1 MSVFIG
7 LFKGHLVLSDTSL
20 LFSKIQTWGQS
31 LGFAEIGVS
40 SIDLSHTHQA
50 LLDWLTKGF
59 HGEMNY
65 MQRHGLLRAHPE
77 ELVPGT
83 ISVITARMNY
93 LSAEDPTS
101 TGLVNGHPLVSKSRA
116 SEKTERKINHPF
128 AHFSDNA
135 EQTAEKALAL
145 PSAPPNPQAH
155 VLTDQDQDQEQ
166 NTWAQ
171 LEWERLHAPN
181 KAYVSLYAR
190 GKDYHKS
197 IKKRLEQLAQR
208 INTEVASLGYRVFC
222 DSAPVMEVALAAR
235 SGLGWRGKHTLLL
248 NRQAGSM
255 FFLGEIFINFDLL
268 AHTPKTQELG
278 HCGSC
283 TACIDVCPTQA
294 IIAPYQL
301 DARRCISYL
310 TIEHP
315 GAIDVTLRPLMGNRI
330 YGCDDCQLI
339 CPWNKFAK
347 TTELADFKSREALT
361 DPTLLS
367 LWQWSEEDFLN
378 HTQASAIRRI
388 GHERWLR
395 NIAIALGNAIASS
408 QDPALKQD
416 IRQALALRLEH
427 PSEVVR
433 EHVRWALEQA

>member
-1 MSVFIG
+1 MVCCSSDHSKFSVLLE
-7 LFKGHLVLSDTSL
+7 LFKGHLVLLDSSL
-20 LFSKIQTWGQS
+20 LFSKIQAWGQS

-40 SIDLSHTHQA
+40 TIDLSHTQQA
-50 LLDWLTKGF
+50 LLDWLDKGF

-65 MQRHGLLRAHPE
+65 MKRHGLLRTRPE

-93 LSAEDPTS
+93 LSPQAIAHDP
-101 TGLVNGHPLVSKSRA
+101 R
-116 SEKTERKINHPF
+116 
-128 AHFSDNA
+128 AHFSDNS
-135 EQTAEKALAL
+135 EQEHHQDLERPTQAL
-145 PSAPPNPQAH
+145 PLAPNQEGVNWIQA
-155 VLTDQDQDQEQ
+155 E
-166 NTWAQ
+166 WAQ
-171 LEWERLHAPN
+171 IHDPE

-197 IKKRLEQLAQR
+197 VKKRLEQLAQL
-208 INTEVASLGYRVFC
+208 INSEVASLGYRVFC
-222 DSAPVMEVALAAR
+222 DSAPVMEVALGER

-255 FFLGEIFINFDLL
+255 FFLGEIFINVDLL
-268 AHTPKTQELG
+268 DQAPKAKEDG

-294 IIAPYQL
+294 IVAPYQL
-301 DARRCISYL
+301 DARKCISYL

-315 GAIDVTLRPLMGNRI
+315 GSIDVALRPLMGNRI

-347 TTELADFKSREALT
+347 STEVLEFKSREALT

-367 LWQWSEEDFLN
+367 LWQWSEEDFLH

-395 NIAIALGNAIASS
+395 NIAIALGNALANATEPELK
-408 QDPALKQD
+408 QALKA
-416 IRQALALRLEH
+416 ALGLRLEH
-427 PSEVVR
+427 PSEMVR